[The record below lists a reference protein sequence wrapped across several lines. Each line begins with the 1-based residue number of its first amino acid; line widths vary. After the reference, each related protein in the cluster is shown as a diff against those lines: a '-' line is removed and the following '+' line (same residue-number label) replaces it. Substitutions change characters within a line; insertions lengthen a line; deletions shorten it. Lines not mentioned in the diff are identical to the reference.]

1 MEGILGIDI
10 GGTGIKGAIVDP
22 KTGELLTERIK
33 VKTPKPSTPE
43 ALLDV
48 IKSIKRK
55 LHYTGEKIG
64 IGYPGI
70 IKKGVASSAA
80 NIDKAWLNY
89 DLTTSFSKALRAK
102 VSVINDADAA
112 GLAEMKF
119 GHGKRQKGKIIF
131 LTLGTGIGSAM
142 FVDGK
147 LWANSEMGHLKYKK
161 SISEKYAGNGAR
173 ITKNQS
179 WKVWGAELNAYLAMV
194 DFYFSPDLII
204 IGGGVSKEFN
214 AFKSFIKIKTPVMP
228 AALQNAAGV
237 IGAAMAA
244 SDNMFI

>member
-22 KTGELLTERIK
+22 KTGALLTERIK
-33 VKTPKPSTPE
+33 IKTPKPSTPE
-43 ALLDV
+43 AILEV
-48 IKSIKRK
+48 IKTIKRK

-64 IGYPGI
+64 VGYPGI
-70 IKKGVASSAA
+70 IKKGIAASAA
-80 NIDKAWLNY
+80 NIDKQWLNY
-89 DLTTSFSKALRAK
+89 DLTTAYGKALKSK
-102 VSVINDADAA
+102 VFVINDADAA

-119 GHGKRQKGKIIF
+119 GHGKKQKGKIIF

-142 FVDGK
+142 FLDGK
-147 LWANSEMGHLKYKK
+147 VWPNSEMGHLKYKK

-173 ITKNQS
+173 ISKNQS
-179 WKVWGAELNAYLAMV
+179 WKVWSGELSNYLNMV
-194 DFYFSPDLII
+194 DFYFSPDLFI

-214 AFKSFIKIKTPVMP
+214 AFKDHLDVKTPILP
-228 AALQNAAGV
+228 AMLQNAAGV

-244 SDNMFI
+244 NDNLFI